1 MCLRSRS
8 KFPNNWLLSGSSDDS
23 FFFFFLVEFQM
34 LGVDCFYNN
43 SQLVSWADVV
53 FLCCLPAHLL
63 HICSEIQNA
72 IREHCIIYSLVSTVP
87 LPRYVCTLHIK
98 LDLEAKWS
106 PFSKIAQSWP
116 ILKQGYQLSCLP
128 LNAGMGLPV
137 AHLGARWMHSPYP
150 GNASAAPVGLLGTPS
165 WNTSFP
171 PSPSAGMS
179 WPTWSVSVSRGWCTW

>member
-1 MCLRSRS
+1 MLCAYDHG
-8 KFPNNWLLSGSSDDS
+8 LSFQIIGCYLEAVMILS
-23 FFFFFLVEFQM
+23 FFLVEFQM

-98 LDLEAKWS
+98 LDLEAK
-106 PFSKIAQSWP
+106 
-116 ILKQGYQLSCLP
+116 
-128 LNAGMGLPV
+128 
-137 AHLGARWMHSPYP
+137 
-150 GNASAAPVGLLGTPS
+150 
-165 WNTSFP
+165 
-171 PSPSAGMS
+171 
-179 WPTWSVSVSRGWCTW
+179 